1 MNRSQAL
8 KRISELRD
16 LIEYHNRRYYQL
28 DDPEISDYEYDKLM
42 RELADLEE
50 RFPDIDRTASPTQ
63 RVGASPLEKFGT
75 VTHLTPMLS
84 LGNAFSEEE
93 VSEFNER
100 IKRLLG
106 DKAEP
111 DFVAEPKIDGV
122 AVNLIYEKGVF
133 LVGATRGDGLT
144 GEDVTQNLRTIRILP
159 LKMRPRDRDG
169 IPERIEIRGEVY
181 LEKEAFRKLNE
192 RRVEQGESAFA
203 NPRNAAAGSLR
214 QLDPRITAKRPLRI
228 FCYGVGSVEGKS
240 FTTHWD
246 TLKMLG
252 DWGFPT
258 NPDIRLARDVQD
270 CVGYY
275 RHIESAREKLPYEID
290 GIVLKVNSLSLQDRL
305 GMVSRSPRWAV
316 AVKFAPTQA
325 TTIVEDIVI
334 GVGRTGVLTPV
345 AVMKPVQVGG
355 VTVSRATLHN
365 EDEIAKKDVRIGD
378 TIIVQRAGDVIP
390 EVVKVVEGRRT
401 GSEKPYRMPE
411 KCPVCGS
418 KVVRLEGEVA
428 HRCIDLAC
436 PAQIRENIRHF
447 VSRGGMDIEGLGDK
461 IVSQLLDAGLIRDP
475 ADLYAITKEQLLELE
490 RFADKSAENLIA
502 AIARSKH
509 PPLERL
515 LFALGIRH
523 VGEYVAKILARKFGN
538 VEKIETASQEEL
550 TAIDGIGPTIA
561 ESIFKFSHEPHNLK
575 ILRKLEQAYVRPV
588 IEKQAT
594 STALAGKT
602 FVFTGSLKR
611 LSREKAKETV
621 VSLGGTATSTVSK
634 KTDYVVAGE
643 DPGSKFDKAKSLG
656 VAILDEEG
664 FLKLIGEAEGK
675 SPVKNRS

>member
-28 DDPEISDYEYDKLM
+28 DDPEISDYEYDRLM

-50 RFPDIDRTASPTQ
+50 QFPDIDRTASPTQ

-93 VSEFNER
+93 VSEFDER
-100 IKRLLG
+100 IRRLLG
-106 DKAEP
+106 DKAEI

-133 LVGATRGDGLT
+133 RVGATRGDGVS
-144 GEDVTQNLRTIRILP
+144 GEEVTQNLRTIRTLP
-159 LKMRPRDRDG
+159 LKMRAGDLVR
-169 IPERIEIRGEVY
+169 IPDRIEIRGEVY
-181 LEKEAFRKLNE
+181 LEKKAFRRLNE
-192 RRVEQGESAFA
+192 RRVEQGDSAFA

-214 QLDPRITAKRPLRI
+214 QLDPRITARRPLDI
-228 FCYGVGSVEGKS
+228 FCYGVGSIEGKNLP
-240 FTTHWD
+240 THWE
-246 TLKMLG
+246 TLQSLR

-258 NPDIRLARDVQD
+258 NPDIRLARDVRA
-270 CVGYY
+270 CVDYY
-275 RHIESAREKLPYEID
+275 RHIESIRDTLPYEID

-325 TTIVEDIVI
+325 TTSIEDIVI

-378 TIIVQRAGDVIP
+378 TVIVQRAGDVIP
-390 EVVKVVEGRRT
+390 EVVKVIESKRT
-401 GSEKPYRMPE
+401 GREKPFRMPE

-447 VSRGGMDIEGLGDK
+447 VTRGGMDIEGLGDK

-475 ADLYAITKEQLLELE
+475 ADLYAITREQLLELE

-523 VGEYVAKILARKFGN
+523 VGEYVAKILSRKFGS
-538 VEKIETASQEEL
+538 VGKIETASQEEL

-561 ESIFKFSHEPHNLK
+561 ESIYKFFHEPHNLK
-575 ILRKLEQAYVRPV
+575 ILRKLEEAGIRPV
-588 IEKQAT
+588 VEKHAT

-602 FVFTGSLKR
+602 FVFTGSLKGF
-611 LSREKAKETV
+611 SREKAKESV

-643 DPGSKFDKAKSLG
+643 DPGSKFDKARSLG

-664 FLKLIGEAEGK
+664 FLKLIEESTGK
-675 SPVKNRS
+675 E

>member
-50 RFPDIDRTASPTQ
+50 RFPYIDRTASPTQ

-93 VSEFNER
+93 ISEFNER

-159 LKMRPRDRDG
+159 LKMRPRDHDG

-246 TLKMLG
+246 TLKTLG

-378 TIIVQRAGDVIP
+378 TVIVQRAGDVIP
-390 EVVKVVEGRRT
+390 EVVKVVEGMRT

-411 KCPVCGS
+411 QCPVCGS

-538 VEKIETASQEEL
+538 VGKIETASQEEL

-575 ILRKLEQAYVRPV
+575 ILRKLEQADVRPV
-588 IEKQAT
+588 VEKQAT

-602 FVFTGSLKR
+602 FVFTGSLKG
-611 LSREKAKETV
+611 LSREKAKELV

-664 FLKLIGEAEGK
+664 FLKLIREAEEK
-675 SPVKNRS
+675 QPE

>member
-1 MNRSQAL
+1 MERSQAL

-28 DDPEISDYEYDKLM
+28 DDPEISDYDYDKLM
-42 RELADLEE
+42 RELAALEE
-50 RFPDIDRTASPTQ
+50 RFPDIDRSASPTQ

-93 VSEFNER
+93 VSEFDER
-100 IKRLLG
+100 IKRQLG
-106 DKAEP
+106 DKVEL
-111 DFVAEPKIDGV
+111 DFVTEPKIDGV
-122 AVNLIYEKGVF
+122 AVNLIYEEGVF
-133 LVGATRGDGLT
+133 RVGATRGDGFT
-144 GEDVTQNLRTIRILP
+144 GEDVTQNLRTIRTLP
-159 LKMRPRDRDG
+159 LKIRPRDPDHV
-169 IPERIEIRGEVY
+169 PARIEIRGEVY
-181 LEKEAFRKLNE
+181 LEKQAFRKLNE

-214 QLDPRITAKRPLRI
+214 QLDPRITARRPLDL
-228 FCYGVGSVEGKS
+228 FCYGVGSIEGKS
-240 FTTHWD
+240 VTTHWD
-246 TLKMLG
+246 ILKTLG
-252 DWGFPT
+252 DWGLPT
-258 NPDIRLARDVQD
+258 NPEIRLARNIRE

-275 RHIESAREKLPYEID
+275 RHIESIRETLPYEID

-325 TTIVEDIVI
+325 TTFIEDIVI

-345 AVMKPVQVGG
+345 AVMRPVQVGG

-378 TIIVQRAGDVIP
+378 TVIVQRAGDVIP
-390 EVVKVVEGRRT
+390 EVVKVIEGKRT
-401 GSEKPYRMPE
+401 GKEKPFRMPE

-447 VSRGGMDIEGLGDK
+447 VTRGGMDIEGLGDK

-475 ADLYAITKEQLLELE
+475 ADLYALTKEQLIELE

-523 VGEYVAKILARKFGN
+523 VGRIRGKDPVQKVRKRGKDRGCKPGGADGDRRDRPDHRREYLQVL
-538 VEKIETASQEEL
+538 
-550 TAIDGIGPTIA
+550 P
-561 ESIFKFSHEPHNLK
+561 
-575 ILRKLEQAYVRPV
+575 
-588 IEKQAT
+588 
-594 STALAGKT
+594 
-602 FVFTGSLKR
+602 
-611 LSREKAKETV
+611 
-621 VSLGGTATSTVSK
+621 
-634 KTDYVVAGE
+634 
-643 DPGSKFDKAKSLG
+643 
-656 VAILDEEG
+656 
-664 FLKLIGEAEGK
+664 
-675 SPVKNRS
+675 

>member
-214 QLDPRITAKRPLRI
+214 QLDPRITAKRPLKI
-228 FCYGVGSVEGKS
+228 FCYGVGSIEEKS

-246 TLKMLG
+246 TLKILG

-270 CVGYY
+270 CVEYY
-275 RHIESAREKLPYEID
+275 HHIESVREKLPYEID

-538 VEKIETASQEEL
+538 VGKIETASQEEL

-561 ESIFKFSHEPHNLK
+561 ESIFKFSHEPHNLN
-575 ILRKLEQAYVRPV
+575 ILRKLEQADVRPV
-588 IEKQAT
+588 VEKQAT

-602 FVFTGSLKR
+602 FVFTGSLKG

-664 FLKLIGEAEGK
+664 FLKLIREAEEK
-675 SPVKNRS
+675 QPE

>member
-1 MNRSQAL
+1 MNRPLAQ

-28 DDPEISDYEYDKLM
+28 DDPEISDHEYDKLM

-50 RFPDIDRTASPTQ
+50 RFPDIDRTSSPTQ
-63 RVGASPLEKFGT
+63 RVGAAPLEKFGT

-93 VSEFNER
+93 VSEFDER
-100 IKRLLG
+100 IRRLLG
-106 DKAEP
+106 DRAEP

-133 LVGATRGDGLT
+133 RVGATRGDGFS
-144 GEDVTQNLRTIRILP
+144 GEDVTQNLRTIRTLP
-159 LKMRPRDRDG
+159 LKMNPRDPDHV
-169 IPERIEIRGEVY
+169 PDRIEIRGEVY
-181 LEKEAFRKLNE
+181 LEKEAFRRLNE
-192 RRVEQGESAFA
+192 RRIEQGESAFA

-214 QLDPRITAKRPLRI
+214 QLDPRVTARRPLKI
-228 FCYGVGSVEGKS
+228 FCYGVGSIEGTG

-246 TLKMLG
+246 TLQSLR

-258 NPDIRLARDVQD
+258 NPDIRLARDVQA

-275 RHIESAREKLPYEID
+275 RHMESIREKLPYEID

-325 TTIVEDIVI
+325 TTVIEDIIVGI
-334 GVGRTGVLTPV
+334 GRTGVLTPV

-355 VTVSRATLHN
+355 VTVAHATLHN
-365 EDEIAKKDVRIGD
+365 EDEIIKKGVHVGD
-378 TIIVQRAGDVIP
+378 TVIVQRAGDVIP
-390 EVVKVVEGRRT
+390 EVVKVIESKRT
-401 GSEKPYRMPE
+401 GRETPFRMPE
-411 KCPVCGS
+411 RCPFCDSPVAR
-418 KVVRLEGEVA
+418 VQGEVA
-428 HRCIDLAC
+428 RRCTNLNC
-436 PAQIRENIRHF
+436 GAQLRERIKHF
-447 VSRGGMDIEGLGDK
+447 VSRNGMDIEGIGDK
-461 IVSQLLDAGLIRDP
+461 IVNRLLESGIIHDA
-475 ADLYAITKEQLLELE
+475 ADLYRITKEQLLELE

-502 AIARSKH
+502 AITQSKQ

-523 VGEYVAKILARKFGN
+523 VGEYVAKILARKVGSIG
-538 VEKIETASQEEL
+538 KIEAASQEEL
-550 TAIDGIGPTIA
+550 AAIEGIGPTIA
-561 ESIFKFSHEPHNLK
+561 ESIFKFFHEPHNLQ
-575 ILRKLEQAYVRPV
+575 ILRKLDQAGVRPV
-588 IEKQAT
+588 VRMHAA

-602 FVFTGSLKR
+602 FVFTGSLKG
-611 LSREKAKETV
+611 LPREKAKEIV
-621 VSLGGTATSTVSK
+621 VSLGGAATSTVSK

-643 DPGSKFDKAKSLG
+643 DPGSKYEKAKSLG
-656 VAILDEEG
+656 VAILDENG
-664 FLKLIGEAEGK
+664 FLNLIREATGAE
-675 SPVKNRS
+675 

>member
-28 DDPEISDYEYDKLM
+28 DDPEISDYEYDRLM

-50 RFPDIDRTASPTQ
+50 QFPDIDRTASPTQ

-93 VSEFNER
+93 VSEFDER
-100 IKRLLG
+100 IRRQLG
-106 DKAEP
+106 DKAEI

-133 LVGATRGDGLT
+133 RVGATRGDGVS
-144 GEDVTQNLRTIRILP
+144 GEEVTQNLRTIRTLP
-159 LKMRPRDRDG
+159 LKMRAGDLVR
-169 IPERIEIRGEVY
+169 IPDRIEIRGEVY
-181 LEKEAFRKLNE
+181 LEKKAFRRLNE
-192 RRVEQGESAFA
+192 RRVEQGDSAFA

-214 QLDPRITAKRPLRI
+214 QLDPRITARRPLNV
-228 FCYGVGSVEGKS
+228 FCYGVGSIEGKS
-240 FTTHWD
+240 LPTHWE
-246 TLKMLG
+246 TLQSLR

-258 NPDIRLARDVQD
+258 NPDIRLARDVRA
-270 CVGYY
+270 CVDYY
-275 RHIESAREKLPYEID
+275 RHIESIRETLPYEID

-325 TTIVEDIVI
+325 TTVIEDIVI

-378 TIIVQRAGDVIP
+378 TVIVQRAGDVIP
-390 EVVKVVEGRRT
+390 EVVKVIEGRRT
-401 GSEKPYRMPE
+401 GREKPFRMPE

-418 KVVRLEGEVA
+418 EVVRLEGEVA

-436 PAQIRENIRHF
+436 PAQIRENIKHF
-447 VSRGGMDIEGLGDK
+447 VSRSGMDIEGLGDK

-490 RFADKSAENLIA
+490 RFADKSADNLIQ

-523 VGEYVAKILARKFGN
+523 VGEYVARILSRKFGS
-538 VEKIETASQEEL
+538 VGKIEIASQEEL

-561 ESIFKFSHEPHNLK
+561 ESIYKFFHEPHNLR
-575 ILRKLEQAYVRPV
+575 ILRKLEEAGIRPV
-588 IEKQAT
+588 VEKHAT

-602 FVFTGSLKR
+602 FVFTGSLKGF
-611 LSREKAKETV
+611 SREKAKESV

-643 DPGSKFDKAKSLG
+643 DPGSKFDKARSLG

-675 SPVKNRS
+675 

>member
-8 KRISELRD
+8 KRVTELRD

-28 DDPEISDYEYDKLM
+28 DDPEISDYDYDRLM
-42 RELADLEE
+42 LELADLEE

-63 RVGASPLEKFGT
+63 RVGALPLEKFGT
-75 VTHLTPMLS
+75 VSHLTPMLS

-93 VSEFNER
+93 VSEFDER
-100 IKRLLG
+100 IRRLLG
-106 DKAEP
+106 DKTELE
-111 DFVAEPKIDGV
+111 FVAEPKIDGV

-133 LVGATRGDGLT
+133 RVGATRGDGFT
-144 GEDVTQNLRTIRILP
+144 GEDVTQNLRTIRSLP
-159 LKMRPRDRDG
+159 LKMSPRDPD
-169 IPERIEIRGEVY
+169 PVPDRIEIRGEVY

-214 QLDPRITAKRPLRI
+214 QLDPRITAKRPLRL
-228 FCYGVGSVEGKS
+228 FCYGVGSIEGRS

-246 TLKMLG
+246 TLQSLR

-258 NPDIRLARDVQD
+258 NPDIRLARDVQA

-275 RHIESAREKLPYEID
+275 RHIESIRGKLPYEID

-325 TTIVEDIVI
+325 TTVIEDIVI

-378 TIIVQRAGDVIP
+378 TVIVQRAGDVIP

-401 GSEKPYRMPE
+401 GKETPFRMPVT
-411 KCPVCGS
+411 CPVCGS

-436 PAQIRENIRHF
+436 PAQIRENIKHF

-475 ADLYAITKEQLLELE
+475 ADLYGITKEQLLDLE
-490 RFADKSAENLIA
+490 RFAEKSADNLVA
-502 AIARSKH
+502 AITRSKH

-523 VGEYVAKILARKFGN
+523 VGEYVAKILSRKFGS
-538 VEKIETASQEEL
+538 VGKIEAASQEEL
-550 TAIDGIGPTIA
+550 TAIEGIGPTIA
-561 ESIFKFSHEPHNLK
+561 ESIYRFFHEPHNLK
-575 ILRKLEQAYVRPV
+575 ILRKLEQAGVRPV
-588 IEKQAT
+588 VEKHAT

-602 FVFTGSLKR
+602 FVFTGSLKGF
-611 LSREKAKETV
+611 SREKAKEIV
-621 VSLGGTATSTVSK
+621 EFHGAAATSSVSK

-643 DPGSKFDKAKSLG
+643 DPGSKYDKATSLG

-664 FLKLIGEAEGK
+664 FLKLIGEATNKE
-675 SPVKNRS
+675 

>member
-28 DDPEISDYEYDKLM
+28 DDPEISDFEYDKLM

-50 RFPDIDRTASPTQ
+50 RFPDIDRTASPTH

-192 RRVEQGESAFA
+192 GRVEQGESAFA

-246 TLKMLG
+246 TLKTLG

-275 RHIESAREKLPYEID
+275 HHIESAREKLPYEID

-378 TIIVQRAGDVIP
+378 TVIVQRAGDVIP

-538 VEKIETASQEEL
+538 VGKIETASQEEL

-575 ILRKLEQAYVRPV
+575 ILRKLEQADVRPV
-588 IEKQAT
+588 VERQAT

-602 FVFTGSLKR
+602 FVFTGSLKG
-611 LSREKAKETV
+611 LSREKAKELV

-656 VAILDEEG
+656 VAILDEEE
-664 FLKLIGEAEGK
+664 FLKLIGEATGK
-675 SPVKNRS
+675 E

>member
-8 KRISELRD
+8 KRVTELRD

-28 DDPEISDYEYDKLM
+28 DDPEISDFDYDKLM

-93 VSEFNER
+93 VSEFDER
-100 IKRLLG
+100 VRRLLG
-106 DKAEP
+106 DKAEL

-133 LVGATRGDGLT
+133 RVGATRGDGFT
-144 GEDVTQNLRTIRILP
+144 GEDVTQNLRTIRSLP
-159 LKMRPRDRDG
+159 LKMRPRDPD
-169 IPERIEIRGEVY
+169 PVPDRIEIRGEVY

-214 QLDPRITAKRPLRI
+214 QLDPRITAKRPLRL
-228 FCYGVGSVEGKS
+228 FCYGVGSIEGRS

-246 TLKMLG
+246 TLQSLR

-258 NPDIRLARDVQD
+258 NPDIRLARDVQA

-275 RHIESAREKLPYEID
+275 RHIESIRGKLPYEID

-325 TTIVEDIVI
+325 TTVIEDIVI

-365 EDEIAKKDVRIGD
+365 EDEVAKKDVRIGD
-378 TIIVQRAGDVIP
+378 TVIVQRAGDVIP
-390 EVVKVVEGRRT
+390 EVVKVVEARRT
-401 GSEKPYRMPE
+401 GKETPFRMPVT
-411 KCPVCGS
+411 CPVCGS

-428 HRCIDLAC
+428 HRCIDLTC
-436 PAQIRENIRHF
+436 PAQIRENIIHF

-475 ADLYAITKEQLLELE
+475 ADLYDITKGQLLDLE
-490 RFADKSAENLIA
+490 RFADKSADNLIQ
-502 AIARSKH
+502 AISRSKQ
-509 PPLERL
+509 PPLDRL

-523 VGEYVAKILARKFGN
+523 VGEYVAKILARKFGS
-538 VEKIETASQEEL
+538 VEKIEAASQEEL
-550 TAIDGIGPTIA
+550 TAIEGIGPTIA
-561 ESIFKFSHEPHNLK
+561 ESIYRFFHEPHNLK
-575 ILRKLEQAYVRPV
+575 ILRKLERSGVRPFA
-588 IEKQAT
+588 EKHAT

-602 FVFTGSLKR
+602 FVFTGSLKGF
-611 LSREKAKETV
+611 SREKAKEL
-621 VSLGGTATSTVSK
+621 VSALGAAATSSVSK

-643 DPGSKFDKAKSLG
+643 DPGSKYEKAKSLG
-656 VAILDEEG
+656 VPILDEEG
-664 FLKLIGEAEGK
+664 FLKLIGEAT
-675 SPVKNRS
+675 NRE

>member
-1 MNRSQAL
+1 MNRSL
-8 KRISELRD
+8 THKRVTELRD

-28 DDPEISDYEYDKLM
+28 DDPEISDNEYDGLM

-93 VSEFNER
+93 VSEFDER
-100 IKRLLG
+100 IRRLLG
-106 DKAEP
+106 DRAEL

-122 AVNLIYEKGVF
+122 AVNLIFEKGVF
-133 LVGATRGDGLT
+133 RVGATRGDGFT
-144 GEDVTQNLRTIRILP
+144 GEDVTQNLRTIRTLP
-159 LKMRPRDRDG
+159 LKMTPDPDRVPD
-169 IPERIEIRGEVY
+169 RVEIRGEVY

-214 QLDPRITAKRPLRI
+214 QLDPRITARRPLGI
-228 FCYGVGSVEGKS
+228 FCYGVGSIEGRG
-240 FTTHWD
+240 FATHWD
-246 TLKMLG
+246 TLQSLRG
-252 DWGFPT
+252 WGFPT
-258 NPDIRLARDVQD
+258 NPNIRLARDVRA
-270 CVGYY
+270 CVDYY
-275 RHIESAREKLPYEID
+275 RHIESIREKLPYEID

-325 TTIVEDIVI
+325 TTVIEDIVI

-378 TIIVQRAGDVIP
+378 TVIVQRAGDVIP

-401 GSEKPYRMPE
+401 GSERPFRMPE

-436 PAQIRENIRHF
+436 PAQIRENIKHF

-475 ADLYAITKEQLLELE
+475 ADLYSITKEQLLDLE
-490 RFADKSAENLIA
+490 RFADKSADNLIA
-502 AIARSKH
+502 AIARSKN

-523 VGEYVAKILARKFGN
+523 VGEYVAKVLTKKLGSIA
-538 VEKIETASQEEL
+538 KIESASQEEL

-561 ESIFKFSHEPHNLK
+561 ESIYRFSHEPHNLK
-575 ILRKLEQAYVRPV
+575 ILRKLEQAGVRPV
-588 IEKQAT
+588 VEKHAT
-594 STALAGKT
+594 SEALAGKT
-602 FVFTGSLKR
+602 FVFTGSLR
-611 LSREKAKETV
+611 GFSREKAKEIV
-621 VSLGGTATSTVSK
+621 ESLGAAATASVSK
-634 KTDYVVAGE
+634 KTDYVVAGD
-643 DPGSKFDKAKSLG
+643 DPGSKHEKAKSLG

-664 FLKLIGEAEGK
+664 FLKLIRNIREK
-675 SPVKNRS
+675 

>member
-8 KRISELRD
+8 KRVTELRD
-16 LIEYHNRRYYQL
+16 LIDYHNRRYYQL
-28 DDPEISDYEYDKLM
+28 DDPEISDHEYDGLM

-63 RVGASPLEKFGT
+63 RVGALPLEKFGT

-93 VSEFNER
+93 VSEFDER
-100 IKRLLG
+100 TRRLLG
-106 DKAEP
+106 EKADL

-133 LVGATRGDGLT
+133 RVGATRGDGFT
-144 GEDVTQNLRTIRILP
+144 GEDVTQNLRTIRTLP
-159 LKMRPRDRDG
+159 LKMRPRGHERV
-169 IPERIEIRGEVY
+169 PERIEIRGEVY

-214 QLDPRITAKRPLRI
+214 QLDPRITARRPLNI
-228 FCYGVGSVEGKS
+228 FCYGVGSIEGMS
-240 FTTHWD
+240 FATHWD
-246 TLKMLG
+246 TLQSLR
-252 DWGFPT
+252 DWGLPT
-258 NPDIRLARDVQD
+258 NPNIRLARDLQA

-275 RHIESAREKLPYEID
+275 RHIESIREKLPYEID

-325 TTIVEDIVI
+325 TTVIEDIVI

-378 TIIVQRAGDVIP
+378 TVIVQRAGDVIP

-401 GSEKPYRMPE
+401 GKERPFRMPAT
-411 KCPVCGS
+411 CPVCGS

-436 PAQIRENIRHF
+436 PAQIRENIKHF
-447 VSRGGMDIEGLGDK
+447 VSRSGMDIEGLGDK

-475 ADLYAITKEQLLELE
+475 ADLYGITKEQLLDLE
-490 RFADKSAENLIA
+490 RFAERSADNLIA
-502 AIARSKH
+502 AITRSKQ

-523 VGEYVAKILARKFGN
+523 VGEYVAKILARKFGS
-538 VEKIETASQEEL
+538 VGAIEAASQEEL
-550 TAIDGIGPTIA
+550 TAIEGIGPTIA
-561 ESIFKFSHEPHNLK
+561 ESIYRFFHEPHNLR
-575 ILRKLEQAYVRPV
+575 ILRKLEQAGVRPV
-588 IEKQAT
+588 VEKHAA

-602 FVFTGSLKR
+602 FVFTGSLKGF
-611 LSREKAKETV
+611 SREKAKEIV
-621 VSLGGTATSTVSK
+621 ESHGAAATSSVSK

-643 DPGSKFDKAKSLG
+643 DPGSKYEKAKSLG
-656 VAILDEEG
+656 VAILDE
-664 FLKLIGEAEGK
+664 
-675 SPVKNRS
+675 

>member
-1 MNRSQAL
+1 MNRSLAL
-8 KRISELRD
+8 KRVTELRD
-16 LIEYHNRRYYQL
+16 LIEHHNRRYYQL
-28 DDPEISDYEYDKLM
+28 DDPEISDFDYDRLM

-93 VSEFNER
+93 VSEFDER
-100 IKRLLG
+100 VRRLLG
-106 DKAEP
+106 DRAEF

-133 LVGATRGDGLT
+133 RVGATRGDGFT
-144 GEDVTQNLRTIRILP
+144 GEDVTQNLRTIRSLP
-159 LKMRPRDRDG
+159 LKMRPRDPDRLPD
-169 IPERIEIRGEVY
+169 RIEIRGEVY
-181 LEKEAFRKLNE
+181 LEKAAFRKLNE

-214 QLDPRITAKRPLRI
+214 QLDPRITARRPLKL
-228 FCYGVGSVEGKS
+228 FCYGVGSIEGRS

-246 TLKMLG
+246 TLQSLR
-252 DWGFPT
+252 DWAFPT
-258 NPDIRLARDVQD
+258 NPDIRLARDVQA

-275 RHIESAREKLPYEID
+275 RHMESIREKLPYEID
-290 GIVLKVNSLSLQDRL
+290 GIVLKVNPLSLQDRL

-325 TTIVEDIVI
+325 TTVIEDIVI

-378 TIIVQRAGDVIP
+378 TVIVQRAGDVIP
-390 EVVKVVEGRRT
+390 EIVKVVEGRRT
-401 GSEKPYRMPE
+401 GKETPFRMPVT
-411 KCPVCGS
+411 CPVCGS

-436 PAQIRENIRHF
+436 PAQIRENIIHF

-475 ADLYAITKEQLLELE
+475 ADLYDITKGQLLDLE
-490 RFADKSAENLIA
+490 RFADKSADNLIQ
-502 AIARSKH
+502 AITRSKQ
-509 PPLERL
+509 PPLDRL

-523 VGEYVAKILARKFGN
+523 VGEYVAKILARKFGS
-538 VEKIETASQEEL
+538 VEKIEAASQEEL
-550 TAIDGIGPTIA
+550 TAIEGIGPTLA
-561 ESIFKFSHEPHNLK
+561 ESIYRFFHEPHNLK
-575 ILRKLEQAYVRPV
+575 ILRKLERAGVRPFA
-588 IEKQAT
+588 EKHAT

-602 FVFTGSLKR
+602 FVFTGSLKGF
-611 LSREKAKETV
+611 SREKAKEA
-621 VSLGGTATSTVSK
+621 VSAFGAAAASSVSK

-643 DPGSKFDKAKSLG
+643 DPGSKYEKAKSLG
-656 VAILDEEG
+656 VPILDEEG
-664 FLKLIGEAEGK
+664 FLKIIGEATGK
-675 SPVKNRS
+675 E

>member
-1 MNRSQAL
+1 MNRPQAL

-28 DDPEISDYEYDKLM
+28 DDPEISDYEYDRLM

-50 RFPDIDRTASPTQ
+50 RFPDIDRSASPTQ
-63 RVGASPLEKFGT
+63 RVGATPLEKFST

-93 VSEFNER
+93 VSEFDER

-106 DKAEP
+106 DKAEL
-111 DFVAEPKIDGV
+111 DFVTEPKIDGV
-122 AVNLIYEKGVF
+122 AVNLIYEKGIF
-133 LVGATRGDGLT
+133 RVGATRGDGFT
-144 GEDVTQNLRTIRILP
+144 GEDVTQNLRTIRALP
-159 LKMRPRDRDG
+159 LKMRTGDPDR
-169 IPERIEIRGEVY
+169 IPDRIEIRGEVY
-181 LEKEAFRKLNE
+181 LEKGAFRKLNE

-214 QLDPRITAKRPLRI
+214 QLDPRITARRPLNI
-228 FCYGVGSVEGKS
+228 FCYGVGSIEGRS
-240 FTTHWD
+240 FSTHWD
-246 TLKMLG
+246 TLKSLG

-258 NPDIRLARDVQD
+258 NPNIRLARDVQA

-275 RHIESAREKLPYEID
+275 RHIESIRETLPYEID

-325 TTIVEDIVI
+325 TTVIEDIVI

-378 TIIVQRAGDVIP
+378 TVIVQRAGDVIP
-390 EVVKVVEGRRT
+390 EVVKVIESKRT
-401 GSEKPYRMPE
+401 GKEKPFRMPE

-436 PAQIRENIRHF
+436 PAQIRENIGHF
-447 VSRGGMDIEGLGDK
+447 VTRGGMDIEGLGDK
-461 IVSQLLDAGLIRDP
+461 IVSQLLDAGLIGDP

-490 RFADKSAENLIA
+490 RFADKSAENLVST
-502 AIARSKH
+502 IARSKH

-523 VGEYVAKILARKFGN
+523 VGEYVAKILSKRFGS
-538 VEKIETASQEEL
+538 VGKIETASQEEL

-561 ESIFKFSHEPHNLK
+561 ESIYKFFHEPHNLK
-575 ILRKLEQAYVRPV
+575 VIRKLEQANVRPV
-588 IEKQAT
+588 VEKQAT

-602 FVFTGSLKR
+602 FVFTGSLKGF
-611 LSREKAKETV
+611 SREKAKEIV
-621 VSLGGTATSTVSK
+621 VTLGGAATSTVSK

-643 DPGSKFDKAKSLG
+643 DPGSKFEKAKSLG
-656 VAILDEEG
+656 VAILDEEE
-664 FLKLIGEAEGK
+664 FLKLIGESTAKE
-675 SPVKNRS
+675 

>member
-1 MNRSQAL
+1 MKRSQAL

-28 DDPEISDYEYDKLM
+28 DDPEISDFEYDMLM

-50 RFPDIDRTASPTQ
+50 QFPDVDRSASPTQ
-63 RVGASPLEKFGT
+63 RVGALPLEKFGT

-93 VSEFNER
+93 VTEFDER

-133 LVGATRGDGLT
+133 RVGATRGDGFT
-144 GEDVTQNLRTIRILP
+144 GEDVTQNLRTIRTLP
-159 LKMRPRDRDG
+159 LKMRPLDHEHVPD
-169 IPERIEIRGEVY
+169 RIEIRGEVY

-192 RRVEQGESAFA
+192 HRVEQGESAFA

-214 QLDPRITAKRPLRI
+214 QLDPRTTARRPLDI
-228 FCYGVGSVEGKS
+228 FCYGVGSIEGKS

-246 TLKMLG
+246 TLKTLG
-252 DWGFPT
+252 DWGLPT
-258 NPDIRLARDVQD
+258 NPDIRLARDVRD

-275 RHIESAREKLPYEID
+275 RHIESIRETLPYEID

-316 AVKFAPTQA
+316 AVKFAPMQA
-325 TTIVEDIVI
+325 TTFIEDIVI

-378 TIIVQRAGDVIP
+378 TVIVQRAGDVIP

-401 GSEKPYRMPE
+401 GSERPFRMPE

-428 HRCIDLAC
+428 LRCIDLAC
-436 PAQIRENIRHF
+436 PAQIRENIKHF

-461 IVSQLLDAGLIRDP
+461 IVSQLLDAGLIQDP
-475 ADLYAITKEQLLELE
+475 ADLYAITKEQLISLE
-490 RFADKSAENLIA
+490 RFADKSAENLVA
-502 AIARSKH
+502 AIARSKL

-523 VGEYVAKILARKFGN
+523 VGEYVAKILSRKFGSTG
-538 VEKIETASQEEL
+538 KIEAASQEEL

-561 ESIFKFSHEPHNLK
+561 ESIYKFFHEPHNLK
-575 ILRKLEQAYVRPV
+575 ILRKLGMAGVRPV
-588 IEKQAT
+588 VEKQAA

-602 FVFTGSLKR
+602 FVFTGSLKGF
-611 LSREKAKETV
+611 SREKAKEIV
-621 VSLGGTATSTVSK
+621 ESLGGTATSSVSK
-634 KTDYVVAGE
+634 KTHYVIAGE
-643 DPGSKFDKAKSLG
+643 DPGSKFDKARSLG

-664 FLKLIGEAEGK
+664 FLRLIGEATGK
-675 SPVKNRS
+675 Q

>member
-8 KRISELRD
+8 KRVTELRD

-28 DDPEISDYEYDKLM
+28 DDPEISDFDYDKLM

-93 VSEFNER
+93 VSEFDER
-100 IKRLLG
+100 VRRLLG
-106 DKAEP
+106 DKAEL

-133 LVGATRGDGLT
+133 RVGATRGDGFT
-144 GEDVTQNLRTIRILP
+144 GEDVTQNLRTIRSLP
-159 LKMRPRDRDG
+159 LKMRPRDPD
-169 IPERIEIRGEVY
+169 PVPDRIEIRGEVY

-214 QLDPRITAKRPLRI
+214 QLDPRITAKRPLRL
-228 FCYGVGSVEGKS
+228 FCYGVGSIEGRS

-246 TLKMLG
+246 TLQSLR

-258 NPDIRLARDVQD
+258 NPDIRLARDVQA

-275 RHIESAREKLPYEID
+275 RHIESIRGKLPYEID

-325 TTIVEDIVI
+325 TTVIEDIVI

-365 EDEIAKKDVRIGD
+365 EDEVAKKDVRIGD
-378 TIIVQRAGDVIP
+378 TVIVQRAGDVIP
-390 EVVKVVEGRRT
+390 EVVKVVEARRT
-401 GSEKPYRMPE
+401 GKETPFRMPVT
-411 KCPVCGS
+411 CPVCGS

-428 HRCIDLAC
+428 HRCIDLTC
-436 PAQIRENIRHF
+436 PAQIRENIIHF

-461 IVSQLLDAGLIRDP
+461 IVGQLLDAGLIRDP
-475 ADLYAITKEQLLELE
+475 ADLYDITKGQLLDLE
-490 RFADKSAENLIA
+490 RFADKSADNLIQ
-502 AIARSKH
+502 AISHSKQ
-509 PPLERL
+509 PPLDRL

-523 VGEYVAKILARKFGN
+523 VGEYVAKILARKFGS
-538 VEKIETASQEEL
+538 VEKIEAASQEEL
-550 TAIDGIGPTIA
+550 TAIEGIGPTLA
-561 ESIFKFSHEPHNLK
+561 ESIYRFFHEPHNLT
-575 ILRKLEQAYVRPV
+575 ILRKLERAGVRPFA
-588 IEKQAT
+588 EKHAT

-602 FVFTGSLKR
+602 FVFTGSLKGF
-611 LSREKAKETV
+611 SREKAKEI
-621 VSLGGTATSTVSK
+621 VSALGAAATSSVSK

-643 DPGSKFDKAKSLG
+643 DPGSKYEKAKSLG
-656 VAILDEEG
+656 VPILDEEG
-664 FLKLIGEAEGK
+664 FLKLIGEVTGK
-675 SPVKNRS
+675 G

>member
-1 MNRSQAL
+1 MNSSQAL
-8 KRISELRD
+8 KRVTELRD

-28 DDPEISDYEYDKLM
+28 DDPEISDYEYDRLM

-50 RFPDIDRTASPTQ
+50 RFPEIDRTASPTQ
-63 RVGASPLEKFGT
+63 RVGASPLEKFGA

-84 LGNAFSEEE
+84 LSNAFSEDE
-93 VSEFNER
+93 VSEFDER
-100 IKRLLG
+100 IRHLLG
-106 DKAEP
+106 DKAEL

-122 AVNLIYEKGVF
+122 AVNLIYEKGIF
-133 LVGATRGDGLT
+133 RVGATRGDGFT
-144 GEDVTQNLRTIRILP
+144 GEDVTQNLRTIRTLP
-159 LKMRPRDRDG
+159 LKMRPRDPD
-169 IPERIEIRGEVY
+169 PVPDRIEIRGEVY

-214 QLDPRITAKRPLRI
+214 QLDPRITARRPLNI
-228 FCYGVGSVEGKS
+228 FCYGVGSIEGRS
-240 FTTHWD
+240 LTTHWE
-246 TLKMLG
+246 TLQSLH
-252 DWGFPT
+252 DWGLPT
-258 NPDIRLARDVQD
+258 NPDIRLARDIQA
-270 CVGYY
+270 CVSYY
-275 RHIESAREKLPYEID
+275 RRIESIREKLPYEID

-305 GMVSRSPRWAV
+305 GMLSRSPRWAV

-325 TTIVEDIVI
+325 TTVIEDIVI

-345 AVMKPVQVGG
+345 AVMKPVRVGG

-378 TIIVQRAGDVIP
+378 TVIVQRAGDVIP

-401 GSEKPYRMPE
+401 GKEKPFRMPTT
-411 KCPVCGS
+411 CPVCGS

-436 PAQIRENIRHF
+436 PAQLRENIKHF

-475 ADLYAITKEQLLELE
+475 ADLYDITKEQLLGLE
-490 RFADKSAENLIA
+490 RFADKSADNLIR
-502 AIARSKH
+502 AITRSKH
-509 PPLERL
+509 PSLERL

-523 VGEYVAKILARKFGN
+523 AGEYVAKILARKFGN
-538 VEKIETASQEEL
+538 VGKIEAASQEEL
-550 TAIDGIGPTIA
+550 TAIEGIGPTIA
-561 ESIFKFSHEPHNLK
+561 ESIYRFFHEPHNLK
-575 ILRKLEQAYVRPV
+575 ILRKLEEAGVRPV
-588 IEKQAT
+588 VEKHAA

-602 FVFTGSLKR
+602 FVFTGSLASF
-611 LSREKAKETV
+611 SREKAKEIV
-621 VSLGGTATSTVSK
+621 ESLGAAATSSVSK
-634 KTDYVVAGE
+634 KTDYVVVGE
-643 DPGSKFDKAKSLG
+643 VPGSKYEKAKALG

-664 FLKLIGEAEGK
+664 FLNLIGEMKGTE
-675 SPVKNRS
+675 

>member
-1 MNRSQAL
+1 MKRSQAL

-28 DDPEISDYEYDKLM
+28 DDPEISDFEYDMLM

-50 RFPDIDRTASPTQ
+50 QFPDVDRTASPTQ
-63 RVGASPLEKFGT
+63 RVGALPLEKFST

-93 VSEFNER
+93 VTEFDER

-133 LVGATRGDGLT
+133 RVGATRGDGFT
-144 GEDVTQNLRTIRILP
+144 GEDVTQNLRTIRTLP
-159 LKMRPRDRDG
+159 LKMRPLDHEHVPD
-169 IPERIEIRGEVY
+169 RIEIRGEVY

-192 RRVEQGESAFA
+192 HRVEQGESAFA

-214 QLDPRITAKRPLRI
+214 QLDPRTTARRPLDI
-228 FCYGVGSVEGKS
+228 FCYGVGSIEGKS

-246 TLKMLG
+246 TLKTLG
-252 DWGFPT
+252 DWGLPT
-258 NPDIRLARDVQD
+258 NPDIRLARDVRD

-275 RHIESAREKLPYEID
+275 RHIESIRETLPYEID

-316 AVKFAPTQA
+316 AVKFAPMQA
-325 TTIVEDIVI
+325 TTFIEDIVI

-378 TIIVQRAGDVIP
+378 TVIVQRAGDVIP

-401 GSEKPYRMPE
+401 GSERPFRMPE

-428 HRCIDLAC
+428 LRCIDLAC
-436 PAQIRENIRHF
+436 PAQIRENIKHF

-461 IVSQLLDAGLIRDP
+461 IVSQLLDAGLIQDP
-475 ADLYAITKEQLLELE
+475 ADLYAITKEQLISLE
-490 RFADKSAENLIA
+490 RFADKSAENLVA
-502 AIARSKH
+502 AIARSKL

-523 VGEYVAKILARKFGN
+523 VGEYVAKILSRKFGSTG
-538 VEKIETASQEEL
+538 KIEAASQEEL

-561 ESIFKFSHEPHNLK
+561 ESIYKFFHEPHNLK
-575 ILRKLEQAYVRPV
+575 ILRKLEMAGVRPV
-588 IEKQAT
+588 VEKQAA
-594 STALAGKT
+594 SAALAGKT
-602 FVFTGSLKR
+602 FVFTGSLKGF
-611 LSREKAKETV
+611 SREKAKEIV
-621 VSLGGTATSTVSK
+621 ESLGGTATSSVSK
-634 KTDYVVAGE
+634 KTHYVIAGE
-643 DPGSKFDKAKSLG
+643 DPGSKFDKARSLG

-664 FLKLIGEAEGK
+664 FLRLIGEATGK
-675 SPVKNRS
+675 Q

>member
-28 DDPEISDYEYDKLM
+28 DDPEISDYEYDTLM

-159 LKMRPRDRDG
+159 LKMRPRERVG

-275 RHIESAREKLPYEID
+275 HHIESAREKLPYEID

-378 TIIVQRAGDVIP
+378 TDHRAAGGRCDP
-390 EVVKVVEGRRT
+390 RGRQGRR
-401 GSEKPYRMPE
+401 R
-411 KCPVCGS
+411 
-418 KVVRLEGEVA
+418 
-428 HRCIDLAC
+428 
-436 PAQIRENIRHF
+436 Q
-447 VSRGGMDIEGLGDK
+447 
-461 IVSQLLDAGLIRDP
+461 
-475 ADLYAITKEQLLELE
+475 ADRQ
-490 RFADKSAENLIA
+490 
-502 AIARSKH
+502 
-509 PPLERL
+509 
-515 LFALGIRH
+515 
-523 VGEYVAKILARKFGN
+523 
-538 VEKIETASQEEL
+538 
-550 TAIDGIGPTIA
+550 
-561 ESIFKFSHEPHNLK
+561 
-575 ILRKLEQAYVRPV
+575 
-588 IEKQAT
+588 
-594 STALAGKT
+594 
-602 FVFTGSLKR
+602 
-611 LSREKAKETV
+611 
-621 VSLGGTATSTVSK
+621 
-634 KTDYVVAGE
+634 
-643 DPGSKFDKAKSLG
+643 
-656 VAILDEEG
+656 
-664 FLKLIGEAEGK
+664 
-675 SPVKNRS
+675 